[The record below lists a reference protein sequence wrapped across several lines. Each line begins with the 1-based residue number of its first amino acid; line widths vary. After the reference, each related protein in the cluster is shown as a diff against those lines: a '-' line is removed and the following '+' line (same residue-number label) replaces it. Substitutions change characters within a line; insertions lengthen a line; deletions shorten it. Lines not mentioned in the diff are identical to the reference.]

1 MEGSTMLPNSTS
13 RWTRRLGLVLGL
25 AVAGACAK
33 GENTAQQSADSV
45 ARNLTLAPSDSSAAM
60 HDVPNAAQPAAQ
72 PPATT
77 PPRSRPP
84 APKPKPSTPTQPATR
99 TAPAGSFM
107 DVAVSDTL
115 SSRFT
120 KAGDEFTGSVVADVK
135 DGSGRVVIPAGSEV
149 HGSVVDVKP
158 APNPTTPG
166 TLTLKLTSV
175 TVGGSDYPIEARIDS
190 IEVVRQGRGIT
201 GGDAAKVGAGAAA
214 GAILGRVI
222 GKNTK
227 GAIIGGIVGAAAGA
241 GVAAQT
247 KDADIVLPKGAH
259 INATITQAVTVRS

>member
-1 MEGSTMLPNSTS
+1 MSQIATS
-13 RWTRRLGLVLGL
+13 RRIRPLGLIIGL

-33 GENTAQQSADSV
+33 GEQTAKQSADSV
-45 ARNLTLAPSDSSAAM
+45 ARNLTLAPSESSAALR
-60 HDVPNAAQPAAQ
+60 DVPEAGRQAAP

-77 PPRSRPP
+77 PPPRSRPP
-84 APKPKPSTPTQPATR
+84 APRPAAPAAPATR

-120 KAGDEFTGSVVADVK
+120 KAGDTFTGAVVSDVK
-135 DGSGRVVIPAGSEV
+135 DAGGSVVIPAGSVV
-149 HGSVVDVKP
+149 HGNVVDVKP
-158 APNPTTPG
+158 APNPGTPG

-190 IEVVRQGRGIT
+190 VETVRQGRGVT

-241 GVAAQT
+241 GVAAET

-259 INATITQAVTVRS
+259 INTTITQAVTVRR

>member
-1 MEGSTMLPNSTS
+1 MSQHANF
-13 RWTRRLGLVLGL
+13 RRIRPLGLILGL

-33 GENTAQQSADSV
+33 GDQAARQSADSV
-45 ARNLTLAPSDSSAAM
+45 ARNLTLAPSDSSAAL
-60 HDVPNAAQPAAQ
+60 HDVPEAGRQAAPPPAA
-72 PPATT
+72 T
-77 PPRSRPP
+77 PPRSQPP
-84 APKPKPSTPTQPATR
+84 AQRPKPPAAPATR

-120 KAGDEFTGSVVADVK
+120 KPGDAFTASVVSDVK
-135 DGSGRVVIPAGSEV
+135 DARGRIVIPAGSV
-149 HGSVVDVKP
+149 VRGNVVDVKP
-158 APNPTTPG
+158 APNPRTPG

-190 IEVVRQGRGIT
+190 VETVRQGRGVT

-227 GAIIGGIVGAAAGA
+227 GAVIGGIVGAAAGA
-241 GVAAQT
+241 GVAAET

-259 INATITQAVTVRS
+259 INATITQAVTVRR

>member
-1 MEGSTMLPNSTS
+1 MSQIATS
-13 RWTRRLGLVLGL
+13 RRLRPMGLIIGL

-33 GENTAQQSADSV
+33 GEQTAQQSADSV
-45 ARNLTLAPSDSSAAM
+45 ARNLTLAPSESSAAL
-60 HDVPNAAQPAAQ
+60 HDVPEAGRQAAP

-77 PPRSRPP
+77 PPPRSRPP
-84 APKPKPSTPTQPATR
+84 APKPAAPAVPATR

-120 KAGDEFTGSVVADVK
+120 KAGDAFTGAVVSDVM
-135 DGSGRVVIPAGSEV
+135 DAGGRVVIPAGSVV
-149 HGSVVDVKP
+149 HGNVVEVKP
-158 APNPTTPG
+158 APNPSTPG
-166 TLTLKLTSV
+166 TLTLALTSV

-190 IEVVRQGRGIT
+190 IETTRQGRGVT

-227 GAIIGGIVGAAAGA
+227 GAVIGGIVGAVAGA
-241 GVAAQT
+241 GVAVQT

-259 INATITQAVTVRS
+259 INTTITQAVTVRR